1 MICRLL
7 RNKDKATT
15 SKRYRTSSKGRTA
28 WQAIAAVWLLSA
40 GLNGCIADKY
50 DGIEGAESKL
60 IKFTPAVNNTQAN
73 GDTRAV
79 KGNPIENGGS
89 IPVNGSFGVYAYSNS
104 GGTVAS
110 YNDELKDNTE
120 VGYDGT
126 DFTYTPVAKWPI
138 QSDVKL
144 AFYGYY
150 PWRDK
155 SNTPATG
162 EPVISVTSNSS
173 SSMMI
178 DYTTPTDPLKQ
189 VDLMY
194 AYTYKGGFASV
205 EMTFNHALTRVNFK
219 ANVEDYTQSVKITS
233 IKITDVETHGL
244 ILVSGGS
251 GGSQN
256 ATATWTGFSSELKDM
271 TLDEDHGLRTDYT
284 KLESSLITMTKP
296 GSATTSG
303 GELLLIPQPVK
314 DLEVVVEA
322 TLDGTKFPEPFVFPL
337 KGTPDWVKNQIV
349 TYEITLSGNGMK
361 LVAKL
366 DNWIDNPVKVIQDG
380 QWWMTVDKD
389 ELTFDPI
396 GDTGSIIAE
405 TNYNINSQGYSA
417 GLSASV
423 PPEYNW
429 LSIAGASG
437 SDGDLARTFTIKAD
451 PVSGT
456 AIRTGE
462 VHITAGNFSKVIKI
476 SQNDTFL
483 KIVGD
488 DNATEISE
496 LLFCEAAGVTSS
508 KDFTVRWTPASS
520 SVSISNST
528 QGAEAFP
535 GGAGAPASG
544 TLNDGSGTHTYT
556 IRPAAMTTAEL
567 ANDPFK
573 EKSSLL
579 NFNLVDGTK
588 SVNKSLLLKQLV
600 PTVVFDQRTNFYRLD
615 GSNYSFKVRS
625 NSGWRI
631 KSVTGDTSLL
641 SPLNNNLQVGTSGG
655 YETAIGSGTDIYF
668 TATNSITSSGT
679 ITVVFECTDP
689 KLPFAEKTLVLTL
702 SGEYYP
708 SMHHGW
714 AGSNIYWDGDKLT
727 FDDVNVITH
736 QYYQGVFFQ
745 WGSLWGIAPNGA
757 QGSAWNNTVYR
768 LNGSSG
774 AHTKTTSVIG
784 WNNSSIP
791 RINDSS
797 ITSHPPTGM
806 NARYRNYLYEITDGA
821 TGVGDICKYLTEQ
834 AGGLIH
840 GKKWRMPTSQEFE
853 GSYSFAGS
861 WNYVASPSDEGAFNM
876 SSNGRATKAA
886 ANGNAATL
894 FPASGYR
901 YTSNG
906 QLSYVGFYGYYWSG
920 SPSGTNGCNLGFYNG
935 YVTPGNNGLRSYG
948 FSVRCVAE

>member
-15 SKRYRTSSKGRTA
+15 SKRYGTSSKGRTA
-28 WQAIAAVWLLSA
+28 WQAMAAVWLLSA
-40 GLNGCIADKY
+40 GLSGCIADKY
-50 DGIEGAESKL
+50 DDVEGADGKL

-178 DYTTPTDPLKQ
+178 DYTTPIDPLKQ

-194 AYTYKGGFASV
+194 AYTYYTGGFAPV
-205 EMTFNHALTRVNFK
+205 KMTFNHALTCVNFK
-219 ANVEDYTQSVKITS
+219 AKVEDYTQPVKITS
-233 IKITDVETHGL
+233 IKITDVETRGL
-244 ILVSGGS
+244 ILVSGGRE
-251 GGSQN
+251 N
-256 ATATWTGFSSELKDM
+256 AAATWTGFGQSLKDM

-296 GSATTSG
+296 GSATTPG

-314 DLEVVVEA
+314 NLEVVVEA
-322 TLDGTKFPEPFVFPL
+322 TLGGTKFPEPFVFSL
-337 KGTPDWVKNQIV
+337 IGTPDWGMNKIV
-349 TYEITLSGNGMK
+349 TYEITLSSSGVK
-361 LVAKL
+361 FIAKI
-366 DNWIDNPVKVIQDG
+366 DNWIDNSVEVIQDG

-389 ELTFDPI
+389 ELTFDPL

-476 SQNDTFL
+476 SQNDAFL

-488 DNATEISE
+488 DNMAEISE
-496 LLFCEAAGVTSS
+496 LLFCEVAGATST
-508 KDFTVRWTPASS
+508 KNFTVRWTPASS

-535 GGAGAPASG
+535 SGAGVPASG

-556 IRPAAMTTAEL
+556 ISPAAMSTAEL

-579 NFNLVDGTK
+579 GFNLVDGMK

-600 PTVVFDQRTNFYRLD
+600 PTVVFDQLANYYRLD

-631 KSVTGDTSLL
+631 KSVTGDINLL

-655 YETAIGSGTDIYF
+655 YETTVGSGTDIHF
-668 TATNSITSSGT
+668 TATNSISSLGT
-679 ITVVFECTDP
+679 ITVVFECTDSR
-689 KLPFAEKTLVLTL
+689 LPFAEKTLVLTL

-714 AGSNIYWDGDKLT
+714 AGSNIYWNGSKLT
-727 FDDVNVITH
+727 FDDVGDTTR

-757 QGSAWNNTVYR
+757 ANSLWSSNVTVYR
-768 LNGSSG
+768 LNNGVHSAVSSG
-774 AHTKTTSVIG
+774 NT
-784 WNNSSIP
+784 WNSFP
-791 RINDSS
+791 RVDDSS

-821 TGVGDICKYLTEQ
+821 TGKGDICKYLTEQ

-840 GKKWRMPTSQEFE
+840 GKKWRMPTSQELAGNYIRSGTWSNIASNNAGGQFILS
-853 GSYSFAGS
+853 SYGRVTKA
-861 WNYVASPSDEGAFNM
+861 AD
-876 SSNGRATKAA
+876 SSNGHDPTV
-886 ANGNAATL
+886 

-901 YTSNG
+901 NYSDG
-906 QLSYVGFYGYYWSG
+906 QLNSVGNNGDYWSG
-920 SPSGTNGCNLGFYNG
+920 SLNGTLGFNLNFGNG
-935 YVTPGNNGLRSYG
+935 YVYPDNSLNRSNA

>member
-1 MICRLL
+1 MIRKLL
-7 RNKDKATT
+7 INKDKAATPERWGT
-15 SKRYRTSSKGRTA
+15 SPKGWLT
-28 WQAIAAVWLLSA
+28 WQAMAAVWLLSA
-40 GLNGCIADKY
+40 GLSGCIADKY
-50 DGIEGAESKL
+50 DGIEGADGKL
-60 IKFTPAVNNTQAN
+60 IKFIPAVNNTQAN
-73 GDTRAV
+73 GGTRAAT
-79 KGNPIENGGS
+79 GHPIENGGS
-89 IPVNGSFGVYAYSNS
+89 IPVNGSFGVYAYANW
-104 GGTVAS
+104 GEVVHT
-110 YNDELKDNTE
+110 YDQELKNNTK

-126 DFTYTPVAKWPI
+126 DFTYTPVAKWPS
-138 QSDVKL
+138 QSGAQL

-150 PWRDK
+150 PWQDL
-155 SNTPATG
+155 SNAPAMG
-162 EPVISVTSNSS
+162 EPVININPE
-173 SSMMI
+173 SMSFQI
-178 DYTTPTDPLKQ
+178 IYTTPTDPLKQ

-194 AYTYKGGFASV
+194 AYTYYTGGFAPV
-205 EMTFNHALTRVNFK
+205 KMTFNHALTRVNFK
-219 ANVEDYTQSVKITS
+219 AKVEDYTQPVKITS
-233 IKITDVETHGL
+233 IKITDVETKGM
-244 ILVSGGS
+244 ILVK

-256 ATATWTGFSSELKDM
+256 ATAIWTGFGREYKDM

-296 GSATTSG
+296 GSTTVPG
-303 GELLLIPQPVK
+303 GELLLIPQSVK

-322 TLDGTKFPEPFVFPL
+322 TLDGTKFPEPFVFSL

-349 TYEITLSGNGMK
+349 TYEITLSSSGMK
-361 LVAKL
+361 LVAKFG
-366 DNWIDNPVKVIQDG
+366 DWVDNPVEVIQDG

-389 ELTFDPI
+389 ELTFDPL

-405 TNYNINSQGYSA
+405 TNYDINSQGYSA

-429 LSIAGASG
+429 LSIAEASG

-496 LLFCEAAGVTSS
+496 LLFCEAAGATST
-508 KDFTVRWTPASS
+508 KNFTVRWTPASS

-535 GGAGAPASG
+535 SGAGAPASG

-556 IRPAAMTTAEL
+556 IRSAAMTTAEL

-579 NFNLVDGTK
+579 NFNLIDGTK
-588 SVNKSLLLKQLV
+588 SVNKNLLLKQLV

-631 KSVTGDTSLL
+631 KSVTGDTHLL
-641 SPLNNNLQVGTSGG
+641 SSPINLQVGTSGG
-655 YETAIGSGTDIYF
+655 YETAIGSGTDIHF
-668 TATNSITSSGT
+668 TATNSITALGT

-714 AGSNIYWDGDKLT
+714 AGSNIYWDGTKLT
-727 FDDVNVITH
+727 FDDVNVTTH

-745 WGSLWGIAPNGA
+745 WGSLWGIAPNGTA
-757 QGSAWNNTVYR
+757 NSGWNNNITVYR
-768 LNGSSG
+768 LNNGVHSAVSSVN
-774 AHTKTTSVIG
+774 T
-784 WNNSSIP
+784 WNSFP
-791 RINDSS
+791 RVDDSS
-797 ITSHPPTGM
+797 ITSHPPKGM
-806 NARYRNYLYEITDGA
+806 NARYRNYLYEITDGN
-821 TGVGDICKYLTEQ
+821 TGMGDICKYLTEQ
-834 AGGLIH
+834 SGGLIH
-840 GKKWRMPTSQEFE
+840 GKKWRMPTSQEFGVYDNYTRSGTWALV
-853 GSYSFAGS
+853 GSNNAAGL
-861 WNYVASPSDEGAFNM
+861 YGL
-876 SSNGRATKAA
+876 SNLGKVTKAA
-886 ANGNAATL
+886 DSPNDHTATN
-894 FPASGYR
+894 FPGSGYR
-901 YTSNG
+901 NSSDGELIN
-906 QLSYVGFYGYYWSG
+906 VGNNGYYWSG
-920 SPSGTNGCNLGFYNG
+920 TPVGNRGYGLDFYSSNMHPINSNG
-935 YVTPGNNGLRSYG
+935 RSFG

>member
-1 MICRLL
+1 MIRKLL
-7 RNKDKATT
+7 INKDKAITPERWGT
-15 SKRYRTSSKGRTA
+15 SPKGWLP
-28 WQAIAAVWLLSA
+28 WQAMAAVWLLSA
-40 GLNGCIADKY
+40 GLSGCIADKY
-50 DGIEGAESKL
+50 DDIEGADGKL
-60 IKFTPAVNNTQAN
+60 IKFTPAVNNTQDN
-73 GDTRAV
+73 GGTRAAT
-79 KGNPIENGGS
+79 GHPIENGGG
-89 IPVNGSFGVYAYSNS
+89 IPVNGSFGVYAYSNL
-104 GGTVAS
+104 GGTVTS
-110 YNDELKDNTE
+110 YNNELRNNTK

-126 DFTYTPVAKWPI
+126 DFTYTPVAKWPS
-138 QSDVKL
+138 QSGAQL

-150 PWRDK
+150 PWRDL
-155 SNTPATG
+155 SNPPATG
-162 EPVISVTSNSS
+162 EPGISINSS
-173 SSMMI
+173 QNTFMI

-194 AYTYKGGFASV
+194 AYTYYTGGFAPV
-205 EMTFNHALTRVNFK
+205 KMTFNHALTRVNFK
-219 ANVEDYTQSVKITS
+219 AKVEDYTQPVKITS
-233 IKITDVETHGL
+233 IKITNVETHA
-244 ILVSGGS
+244 LVLVN

-256 ATATWTGFSSELKDM
+256 ATATWTGFGNELKDM
-271 TLDEDHGLRTDYT
+271 TLNEDHGLRTDYT

-296 GSATTSG
+296 GSATTPG
-303 GELLLIPQPVK
+303 GELLLIPQPVEN
-314 DLEVVVEA
+314 LEVVVEA
-322 TLDGTKFPEPFVFPL
+322 TLGGANFPEPFVFPL

-349 TYEITLSGNGMK
+349 TYEIILSSSGMK
-361 LVAKL
+361 LVAKF
-366 DNWIDNPVKVIQDG
+366 DNWEDNSVEVIQDG

-389 ELTFDPI
+389 ELTFDPL
-396 GDTGSIIAE
+396 GDTGSIVAE

-496 LLFCEAAGVTSS
+496 LLFCEAAEVTST
-508 KDFTVRWTPASS
+508 KKITVRWTPVSS
-520 SVSISNST
+520 SVSISNSA

-535 GGAGAPASG
+535 SGAGAPASG

-573 EKSSLL
+573 ERSSLL
-579 NFNLVDGTK
+579 NFNLIDGTK

-631 KSVTGDTSLL
+631 KSITGDTNLL

-714 AGSNIYWDGDKLT
+714 AGSNIYWDGTKLT
-727 FDDVNVITH
+727 FDDVNVTTH

-757 QGSAWNNTVYR
+757 HGSAWNNIVYR

-774 AHTKTTSVIG
+774 VHTKTTSAIG
-784 WNNSSIP
+784 WNNNSIP
-791 RINDSS
+791 RVDDNS

-821 TGVGDICKYLTEQ
+821 TGKGDICKYLTEQ
-834 AGGLIH
+834 APGKLIH
-840 GKKWRMPTSQEFE
+840 GKKWRMPTSQEFD
-853 GSYSFAGS
+853 GSYSFAGN
-861 WNYVASPSDEGAFNM
+861 WNYVTSPSDAGGFNM
-876 SSNGRATKAA
+876 LSNGRVTKAA
-886 ANGNAATL
+886 ANGNAATV

-901 YTSNG
+901 YGSNG
-906 QLSYVGFYGYYWSG
+906 QLNNVGYYGSYWSG
-920 SPSGTNGCNLGFYNG
+920 SPNGTDGYGLTFLSGRVGPVNYSN
-935 YVTPGNNGLRSYG
+935 RSYG